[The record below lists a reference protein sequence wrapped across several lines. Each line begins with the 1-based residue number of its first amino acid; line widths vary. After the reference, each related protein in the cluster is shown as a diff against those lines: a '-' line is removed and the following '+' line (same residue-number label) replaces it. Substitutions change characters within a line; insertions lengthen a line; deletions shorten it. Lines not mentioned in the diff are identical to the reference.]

1 MLVRSG
7 NPGYNLGAPVVFVNR
22 VEDGT
27 NKTFKMDTKGFRVWG
42 DNDHSS
48 QCSENTLETVKF
60 GQNSLTGCY
69 VRIEREK
76 LNDCEDLEKRIIQIQ
91 DSLIQSA
98 FVSKSGDLNLTL
110 TENFIPILSENVSAT
125 NPRSKSWEDRLAPS
139 CLVPAK
145 LKITVLT
152 ITLNSKTL
160 KCFCSALN

>member
-1 MLVRSG
+1 M
-7 NPGYNLGAPVVFVNR
+7 GAPVVFMKR
-22 VEDGT
+22 IEDGT
-27 NKTFKMDTKGFRVWG
+27 NKTFKIDAEGFRVWG
-42 DNDHSS
+42 DNDYSS
-48 QCSENTLETVKF
+48 QCGENTLKTVKF

-76 LNDCEDLEKRIIQIQ
+76 LSDCEDLERRIIRIQ

-110 TENFIPILSENVSAT
+110 TEHFIPILSENISAT
-125 NPRSKSWEDRLAPS
+125 NPRSKTWEDRLAPS

-145 LKITVLT
+145 LKITFLT